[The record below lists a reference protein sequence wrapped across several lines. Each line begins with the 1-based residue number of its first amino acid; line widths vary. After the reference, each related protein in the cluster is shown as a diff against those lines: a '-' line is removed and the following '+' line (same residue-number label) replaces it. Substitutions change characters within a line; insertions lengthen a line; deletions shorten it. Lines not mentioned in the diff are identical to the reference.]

1 MRLKWKFVS
10 VRLEIVLILMPDRCP
25 ISTEC
30 TIGLEIIL
38 DAPDGT
44 LSYEAQVDACFV
56 YLEIELM
63 FTQDRCPVCAEIP
76 QVQKSFW
83 THPIE
88 LLGDL
93 GHVKSHFGLFGDSV
107 R

>member
-1 MRLKWKFVS
+1 M
-10 VRLEIVLILMPDRCP
+10 VL
-25 ISTEC
+25 
-30 TIGLEIIL
+30 
-38 DAPDGT
+38 
-44 LSYEAQVDACFV
+44 LSDEAQVDACLV
-56 YLEIELM
+56 HLEIELM
-63 FTQDRCPVCAEIP
+63 LTQDRCPVCAEIP

-93 GHVKSHFGLFGDSV
+93 GHVKSHFGSFGDSV